1 MRIFSFAAFIIFTAF
16 CVIVAV
22 SNRTIVSF
30 SLHPL
35 PFVWDMPLYLL
46 LFAGIFIGL
55 GAGAM
60 VVVGKSLKQSH
71 NNRKQTKKIR
81 DLENQIK
88 DLGETVKDLTPPEN
102 S

>member
-1 MRIFSFAAFIIFTAF
+1 MRIFTLAAFFIFTAF

-22 SNRTIVSF
+22 SNRTTISF

-35 PFVWDMPLYLL
+35 PYAWDMPLYLL

-55 GAGAM
+55 GAGAL
-60 VVVGKSLKQSH
+60 VVMGKSLKYSQQ
-71 NNRKQTKKIR
+71 NRKQNKIIR

-88 DLGETVKDLTPPEN
+88 ELDPPEN
-102 S
+102 P